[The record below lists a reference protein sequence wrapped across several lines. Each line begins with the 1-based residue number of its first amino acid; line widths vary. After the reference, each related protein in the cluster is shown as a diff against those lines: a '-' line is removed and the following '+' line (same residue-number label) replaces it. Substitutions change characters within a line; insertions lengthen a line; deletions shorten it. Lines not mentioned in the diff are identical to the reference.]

1 MYTIYIH
8 IHLCAIKCTCR
19 FISRLIMDTTK
30 DSKYYLKHS
39 KLHGYKQAGIGKI
52 PGIELEAPLF
62 QIFVKTWIL
71 SSSGKNSSDFSHNF
85 MRTYTI

>member
-1 MYTIYIH
+1 
-8 IHLCAIKCTCR
+8 
-19 FISRLIMDTTK
+19 MDTTK

-71 SSSGKNSSDFSHNF
+71 SSSGKNFSDFLHKF
-85 MRTYTI
+85 MKTYSI